1 MITALHIRNY
11 KSVQAADLKCNRI
24 NILIGKPNTGKS
36 NILETIALMNFFADR
51 YILKFNNN
59 KTDKKEGVSFIFR
72 ISRWSQIFRF
82 EDIMQPVSV
91 NVVTEGDERI
101 NVQFRYNDASKRIE
115 VMCRERSI
123 ASLNPAHL
131 GYALINGTLYA
142 NPIIKFGFYRFR
154 LRKNFPSKEIR
165 FVVPPDAPNLLEII
179 RIRRR
184 EMIVEITRLLSKYG
198 IELTMELSS
207 GSMKI
212 QQSLGEEEIPLE
224 ISLPYSVLSDTLK
237 KMIFNLAIVSCNEKM
252 VIAIEE
258 PETHMFPFYVK
269 YLAEK
274 IAYCNK
280 GNQYF
285 ISTHNPY
292 FLISL
297 LEKAPKKDVNIF
309 VTSLKHNETKVRMLT
324 DEQKDAI
331 LNMDLDVFFNI
342 DKFWEELSQGVE
354 TQ

>member
-1 MITALHIRNY
+1 MITELQIRNF
-11 KSVQAADLKCNRI
+11 KSVKAADLKCNRV

-51 YILKFNNN
+51 YIIKLNNR
-59 KTDKKEGVSFIFR
+59 KDKKEDLSFVFR
-72 ISRWSQIFRF
+72 ISRWSELFRF
-82 EDIMQPVSV
+82 EDILQPITVEA
-91 NVVTEGDERI
+91 VTDSEERI
-101 NVQFRYNDASKRIE
+101 KVQLRYNETAKRIE
-115 VMCRERSI
+115 VTSKERNI

-131 GYALINGTLYA
+131 GYALINGTSYLS
-142 NPIIKFGFYRFR
+142 PIVRFGFYRFR

-165 FVVPPDAPNLLEII
+165 FVVPPDAPNLLEVI
-179 RIRRR
+179 RIRRK
-184 EMIVEITRLLSKYG
+184 EMMAEITQLLCKYG
-198 IELTMELSS
+198 VELTLELSS

-212 QQSLGEEEIPLE
+212 QQTLGEEEIPLE
-224 ISLPYSVLSDTLK
+224 ISLLYSVLSDTLK

-274 IAYCNK
+274 IAQGNK

-297 LEKAPKKDVNIF
+297 LEKAPKKDVNVF
-309 VTSLKHNETKVRMLT
+309 VTSTERNETRVRMLT
-324 DEQKDAI
+324 DEQKEEI
-331 LNMDLDVFFNI
+331 LNMDLDVFFNL
-342 DKFWEELSQGVE
+342 DKFWEELSREIVR
-354 TQ
+354 